1 MWKLIEEWRGNWDI
15 GEGVGMDYL
24 RGRWDGILDMRF
36 VLFEEDYWRG
46 SGMEY
51 LRGSGMEYL
60 RGSWDGIFERELGW
74 SRDEILE
81 RELDGMLRYDL
92 IGRYLEL
99 EMEMRYG
106 WSIEGKFT

>member
-1 MWKLIEEWRGNWDI
+1 MWKLIEEWRGSWDI

-51 LRGSGMEYL
+51 LRGSWDGVEMKYW
-60 RGSWDGIFERELGW
+60 RGSW
-74 SRDEILE
+74 
-81 RELDGMLRYDL
+81 
-92 IGRYLEL
+92 
-99 EMEMRYG
+99 MEC
-106 WSIEGKFT
+106 